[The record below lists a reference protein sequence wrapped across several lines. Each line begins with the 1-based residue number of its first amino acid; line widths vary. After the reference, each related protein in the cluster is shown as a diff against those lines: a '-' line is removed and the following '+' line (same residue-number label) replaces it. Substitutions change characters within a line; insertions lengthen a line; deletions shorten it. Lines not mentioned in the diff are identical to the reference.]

1 MSVDITVND
10 LIISAFSTIGIYS
23 PYKVLGGDDT
33 LTGLYHLN
41 ELLDYFQS
49 SGIYIPFF
57 SEIFFNMTVGKGEY
71 IISNNVSAD
80 ITHNP
85 IIELS
90 YVNIFYN
97 DVSYPVSIVSYDQL
111 DDNVRNTQINAR
123 PNQVILQKGIDTSKV
138 IFWPLP
144 DLVYD
149 CRLRGKAYFSD
160 VQLQDHMS
168 EVPGYYHIFLRYALA
183 RQLIGIYKS
192 NNWSADQEKEY
203 QQMLSKIETSADFSL
218 SIDKNPTFGTQT
230 VITDSRIGV
239 VS

>member
-10 LIISAFSTIGIYS
+10 LIIRSFESIGIYS
-23 PYKVLGGDDT
+23 PYRVISGEEILA
-33 LTGLYHLN
+33 GLYYLN

-49 SGIYIPFF
+49 SGIFIPFF
-57 SEIFFNMTVGKGEY
+57 SEISFDLTVGKGDY
-71 IISNNVSAD
+71 VISNDSSAD

-85 IIELS
+85 LIDLS
-90 YVNIFYN
+90 YVNIFY
-97 DVSYPVSIVSYDQL
+97 DQVSYPVSIISYDQL

-123 PNQVILQKGIDTSKV
+123 PNQVILQRDVDTSRV
-138 IFWPLP
+138 TFWPLP
-144 DLVYD
+144 DLVYG
-149 CRLRGKAYFSD
+149 CRIRGKTYFSN
-160 VQLQDHMS
+160 VQLQDHLS
-168 EVPGYYHIFLRYALA
+168 EVPGYYHMFLRYALA

-192 NNWSADQEKEY
+192 NTWSEDQEAEY
-203 QQMLSKIETSADFSL
+203 QKMLSKIETSADFRL